1 MLCKQQVSL
10 RSNVHLCVNCIAS
23 PVLNFH
29 WQPSEGWQDYHSVR
43 HIKKKNTQKNNNID
57 RERHRETTGT
67 NTQTNTHCLGA
78 AGRPGSQHSAGQ
90 SQSCS
95 RKWLPLLH
103 HLCMGSSPCKA
114 GAGRE
119 HTELGCYVTYCF
131 HVTRKAGSM
140 FQLTW
145 TLFECKGNESCSVSF

>member
-1 MLCKQQVSL
+1 MCTCVWTALQALSWISTGSHQRAGRITIVSDTL
-10 RSNVHLCVNCIAS
+10 
-23 PVLNFH
+23 
-29 WQPSEGWQDYHSVR
+29 
-43 HIKKKNTQKNNNID
+43 KKNKPQKNNNID

-131 HVTRKAGSM
+131 HVTRKTGSM

-145 TLFECKGNESCSVSF
+145 TLFECKGNESCIVSF